1 MNPCAPTFVPTGFS
15 DDEFSSEESSV
26 SSSMEARHSE
36 QDVRSPKAR
45 SRSGTLPSI
54 TFDPDKYDSMF
65 PTLRTANPVNP
76 HIIRSPGLAKK
87 QPAKKSRENSSEAGH
102 FLPPSD
108 KRLSSSY
115 QTDAEYEDEDDEEEE
130 EEYSDEPA
138 VEYLK
143 PTVYTPKKSL
153 EYLKP
158 TVFTPPTSSR
168 NAFKR
173 SETKRSTRSRNT
185 IAKLRSPR
193 RAWRPPTPHPEGKP
207 RGSRGGRRTPTPAP
221 QVVQQTG
228 YLAPVAHPPAE
239 YHYYDQ
245 RAPYPVMQP
254 IAPYAPLMGQPMMSY
269 SPVPWQMPS
278 ILWQNSVP
286 QLQNVD
292 SSRKDRE
299 LLGAVCGDDAKK
311 VKLEKT
317 LRGVA
322 EYTKKTGFIP
332 TRQAQSAQDSPS
344 VARSAKINLKREVPS
359 ENQKKAEDKDQTP
372 ANPPQN
378 APKGP
383 SSLRQ
388 LKQSF
393 SATVKQTL
401 NLVGSESGA
410 WSQSKR
416 WTSFATK
423 ERQAFQKMM
432 SSLRY
437 MSADKSPFVPQS
449 PAELTAFKA
458 ALAESKTRKLD
469 QEVQQRVAKSNAKTA
484 DDADEN
490 SVETVMKFLGGKK
503 FIDHL
508 SPLFAASNCF
518 NEALVKPPFAAEWPS
533 LAELKEEGDK
543 RSIRQGR
550 CLPLPRMDIVA
561 LKHCDQNDEA
571 CNADGAV
578 RWDKKLVQVGSR
590 YICPVTQ
597 EESSTI
603 PGVELQSEDAP
614 FLVAALL
621 KDIDALE
628 VEVSDTD
635 EKDKKKKKE
644 KAESKKDAEKNAE
657 KKEISK

>member
-1 MNPCAPTFVPTGFS
+1 
-15 DDEFSSEESSV
+15 
-26 SSSMEARHSE
+26 
-36 QDVRSPKAR
+36 
-45 SRSGTLPSI
+45 
-54 TFDPDKYDSMF
+54 
-65 PTLRTANPVNP
+65 
-76 HIIRSPGLAKK
+76 
-87 QPAKKSRENSSEAGH
+87 
-102 FLPPSD
+102 
-108 KRLSSSY
+108 
-115 QTDAEYEDEDDEEEE
+115 
-130 EEYSDEPA
+130 
-138 VEYLK
+138 
-143 PTVYTPKKSL
+143 
-153 EYLKP
+153 
-158 TVFTPPTSSR
+158 
-168 NAFKR
+168 
-173 SETKRSTRSRNT
+173 
-185 IAKLRSPR
+185 
-193 RAWRPPTPHPEGKP
+193 
-207 RGSRGGRRTPTPAP
+207 
-221 QVVQQTG
+221 
-228 YLAPVAHPPAE
+228 
-239 YHYYDQ
+239 
-245 RAPYPVMQP
+245 
-254 IAPYAPLMGQPMMSY
+254 MMS
-269 SPVPWQMPS
+269 VPAG
-278 ILWQNSVP
+278 
-286 QLQNVD
+286 
-292 SSRKDRE
+292 KDRE
-299 LLGAVCGDDAKK
+299 LLGAVCDDDAKK

-317 LRGVA
+317 LRDVA

-344 VARSAKINLKREVPS
+344 VARSAKINLKREAPS

-458 ALAESKTRKLD
+458 ALAESKTKKLD
-469 QEVQQRVAKSNAKTA
+469 QEVQQRLAKSNAKTS
-484 DDADEN
+484 DGADEN
-490 SVETVMKFLGGKK
+490 RVEAVMKFLGGRK
-503 FIDHL
+503 FRDHL

-518 NEALVKPPFAAEWPS
+518 NEALVKPPFAAGWPS

-561 LKHCDQNDEA
+561 LKHCDQTDEA

-590 YICPVTQ
+590 YICPVTP

-603 PGVELQSEDAP
+603 PAVELQSDEAP
-614 FLVAALL
+614 FLLATLL
-621 KDIDALE
+621 KNIDAIE
-628 VEVSDTD
+628 VEMNETEKAD
-635 EKDKKKKKE
+635 EKDKKKKE

-657 KKEISK
+657 KNAEKKGISK

>member
-1 MNPCAPTFVPTGFS
+1 
-15 DDEFSSEESSV
+15 
-26 SSSMEARHSE
+26 
-36 QDVRSPKAR
+36 
-45 SRSGTLPSI
+45 
-54 TFDPDKYDSMF
+54 
-65 PTLRTANPVNP
+65 
-76 HIIRSPGLAKK
+76 
-87 QPAKKSRENSSEAGH
+87 
-102 FLPPSD
+102 
-108 KRLSSSY
+108 
-115 QTDAEYEDEDDEEEE
+115 
-130 EEYSDEPA
+130 
-138 VEYLK
+138 
-143 PTVYTPKKSL
+143 
-153 EYLKP
+153 
-158 TVFTPPTSSR
+158 
-168 NAFKR
+168 
-173 SETKRSTRSRNT
+173 
-185 IAKLRSPR
+185 
-193 RAWRPPTPHPEGKP
+193 
-207 RGSRGGRRTPTPAP
+207 
-221 QVVQQTG
+221 
-228 YLAPVAHPPAE
+228 
-239 YHYYDQ
+239 
-245 RAPYPVMQP
+245 
-254 IAPYAPLMGQPMMSY
+254 MM
-269 SPVPWQMPS
+269 PVP
-278 ILWQNSVP
+278 VG
-286 QLQNVD
+286 
-292 SSRKDRE
+292 KDRE
-299 LLGAVCGDDAKK
+299 LLGAVCDDDAKK

-317 LRGVA
+317 LRDVV

-388 LKQSF
+388 LHQSF

-401 NLVGSESGA
+401 NLVKSESGA

-437 MSADKSPFVPQS
+437 MSADQSPFVPQT

-458 ALAESKTRKLD
+458 ALAESKTKKLD

-490 SVETVMKFLGGKK
+490 KVDPVMKFLGGKK
-503 FIDHL
+503 FRDHL

-543 RSIRQGR
+543 RSSRQGR

-561 LKHCDQNDEA
+561 LKYCNRIDEA
-571 CNADGAV
+571 CNADETV
-578 RWDKKLVQVGSR
+578 RWEKKLVQVGSC

-603 PGVELQSEDAP
+603 PAVELQSDEAP
-614 FLVAALL
+614 FLLATLL
-621 KDIDALE
+621 ENIDAVD
-628 VEVSDTD
+628 VEMDEND
-635 EKDKKKKKE
+635 EKADEKVKKKG
-644 KAESKKDAEKNAE
+644 KAESKKETEKNAE